1 MSFRTKASV
10 ITVIV
15 VACVLLLNNVTYYI
29 STKNILIDNLTNQT
43 ETIASQIE
51 SYIKDSQRKSQYAEQ
66 LLARQMRLAAIA
78 TKLQLDPKLENV
90 TNEQLMKIRDELEI
104 SHITLFKRSGED
116 LPNRKEDIKGLRST
130 NEKERNLSSLEFDYW
145 YTAFDQLLRDGKVTI
160 PQGYK
165 LTHFWS
171 GPMDV
176 TSSDPSKL
184 NKFGYYHDNTTDYI
198 INPYVRD
205 YFLTEFQAIMGHDKL
220 IQETIANIP
229 DVLEISGFNPK
240 TFGKAPVV
248 IKQNNND
255 VSPFPDRPI
264 YFGSYFYKDGQDH
277 ANVRRAFETDK
288 IVTTRIHVNNKDILK
303 SFIPVKSE
311 TYPYVISV
319 VMDYG
324 AIQETLDQQL
334 VRTIMI
340 IFVGTLSSII
350 ILFVLQR
357 WFTRSKDAAVQTA
370 QEIYL
375 NNLDNMFTM
384 IRGQRHDLINH
395 VNTIH
400 YLATYGTREELLQ
413 YTEDLTGHVSQVN
426 DIVRIGNPAI
436 AAIVTAKI
444 VEASR
449 NKIHFEHEL
458 IGFKDGSLGV
468 KTLDIVRI
476 ISNLIDNAFH
486 EVMKLP
492 EQERK
497 VVLKGYTNEDEVHI
511 SVSNVCAKA
520 ISQEEVQLFFQSGY
534 STKPSEDGK
543 HSGLGLAIIQS
554 LAGMYKGTVACD
566 ISKEQQIEFQVT
578 IPV

>member
-1 MSFRTKASV
+1 LSFRTKASV

-29 STKNILIDNLTNQT
+29 STKNILIDNLTTQT
-43 ETIASQIE
+43 EMIASQIE

-66 LLARQMRLAAIA
+66 LLAKQMRLAAIA
-78 TKLQLDPKLENV
+78 AKLQLDPKLENV
-90 TNEQLMKIRDELEI
+90 TNEQLNKIRDELEI
-104 SHITLFKRSGED
+104 SHITLFKRDGED
-116 LPNRKEDIKGLRST
+116 LPNRREDIKGLRST

-145 YTAFDQLLRDGKVTI
+145 YTAFDQLLKDGKVTI

-165 LTHFWS
+165 LNNFWS

-176 TSSDPSKL
+176 TSSDPSEL
-184 NKFGYYHDNTTDYI
+184 NKFGYYHDKTTDYI
-198 INPYVRD
+198 INTYIRD
-205 YFLTEFQAIMGHDKL
+205 DFLTEFQAIMGHDRL
-220 IQETIANIP
+220 IHQTIIHVPN
-229 DVLEISGFNPK
+229 VLEISGFNPK

-248 IKQNNND
+248 LKQNNND

-264 YFGSYFYKDGQDH
+264 YFGNYQYKDANDH
-277 ANVRRAFETDK
+277 ANVKRAFETNET
-288 IVTTRIHVNNKDILK
+288 VTTRIQVNQKDILK

-324 AIQETLDQQL
+324 AIQKTLDQQL
-334 VRTIMI
+334 IRTILI

-350 ILFVLQR
+350 ILIVLQR
-357 WFTRSKDAAVQTA
+357 WFNRSKDAAVQTA

-449 NKIHFEHEL
+449 NKIQFEHEL
-458 IGFKDGSLGV
+458 LGFRDGSLGV

-520 ISQEEVQLFFQSGY
+520 ISQEEAQLFFQSGY
-534 STKPSEDGK
+534 STKVDGK

-554 LAGMYKGTVACD
+554 LASMYKGSVACD
-566 ISKEQQIEFQVT
+566 TSKEQHIEIQVT

>member
-1 MSFRTKASV
+1 MLFRTKASV

-29 STKNILIDNLTNQT
+29 STKNILIDNLTTQT
-43 ETIASQIE
+43 EMIASQIE
-51 SYIKDSQRKSQYAEQ
+51 SYLKDSQRKSQYAEQ
-66 LLARQMRLAAIA
+66 LLAKQMRLAAIA
-78 TKLQLDPKLENV
+78 AKLQLDPKLENV
-90 TNEQLMKIRDELEI
+90 TNEQLNKIRDELEI
-104 SHITLFKRSGED
+104 SHITLFKREGED
-116 LPNRKEDIKGLRST
+116 LPNRREDIKGLRST

-145 YTAFDQLLRDGKVTI
+145 YTAFDQLLKVGKVTI

-165 LTHFWS
+165 LNHFWS

-176 TSSDPSKL
+176 TSSDPSEL
-184 NKFGYYHDNTTDYI
+184 NKFGYYHDKTTDYI
-198 INPYVRD
+198 INTYIRD
-205 YFLTEFQAIMGHDKL
+205 EFLTEFQAIMGHERL
-220 IQETIANIP
+220 IHQTIIHVPN
-229 DVLEISGFNPK
+229 VLEISGFNPK

-248 IKQNNND
+248 LKQNNND

-264 YFGSYFYKDGQDH
+264 YFGNYQYKDAHDH
-277 ANVRRAFETDK
+277 ANVKRAFETNET
-288 IVTTRIHVNNKDILK
+288 VTVRIHVNQKDILK

-311 TYPYVISV
+311 AYPYVISV

-324 AIQETLDQQL
+324 AIQKTLDQQL
-334 VRTIMI
+334 IRTILI

-350 ILFVLQR
+350 ILIVLQR
-357 WFTRSKDAAVQTA
+357 WFNRSKDAAVQTA

-449 NKIHFEHEL
+449 NKIQFEHEL
-458 IGFKDGSLGV
+458 LGFRDGSLGV

-497 VVLKGYTNEDEVHI
+497 VVLKGYTNEDELHI

-520 ISQEEVQLFFQSGY
+520 ISQQEAQLFFQSGY
-534 STKPSEDGK
+534 STKADGK

-554 LAGMYKGTVACD
+554 LASMYKGSVACD
-566 ISKEQQIEFQVT
+566 TSKEQHIEIQVT